1 MMTAPRV
8 LDWMSALGDMTR
20 VRVLHACQQHELS
33 VADICSVLRI
43 PQSTA
48 SRHLKVLSEDRWLVS
63 RRDGTS
69 NLYALDREHLPPP
82 ARQLWKL
89 IREQF
94 NQDPVLR
101 NDDARLEQ
109 VLLQRRTQSQAFF
122 ASAAGK
128 WDRLRGELFGQ
139 RVDLKMALG
148 LLPSN
153 AVVGDLGCGTGATA
167 EFLCDFAT
175 RIIAIDDSAEMM
187 RAARERLRNRSNVE
201 LHKSSLESLPLDD
214 GVLDVAFLN
223 LVLHHVSDPAAV
235 IREVGRVLAPS
246 GRLIVVDMQQHDREE
261 YRQQMGHVWLGFSE
275 KQLTTLLQNAG
286 LAPERHV
293 ALAPDPEGRGPALFV
308 ATATRPVTIIQQ
320 H

>member
-1 MMTAPRV
+1 MTAPRV

-69 NLYALDREHLPPP
+69 NLYALDREHLPSP
-82 ARQLWKL
+82 AKQLWKL

-94 NQDPVLR
+94 NQDPILR
-101 NDDARLEQ
+101 DDDARLEQ

-167 EFLCDFAT
+167 DFLSDFTA

-187 RAARERLRNRSNVE
+187 RAARERLRNRNNVE

-214 GVLDVAFLN
+214 GTLDVAFLN
-223 LVLHHVSDPAAV
+223 LVLHHVSDPSAV
-235 IREVGRVLAPS
+235 IREVRRVLSPA
-246 GRLIVVDMQQHDREE
+246 GRIIVVDMQQHDREE

-275 KQLTTLLQNAG
+275 KQLTTLLQDAG
-286 LAPERHV
+286 LRPERHV
-293 ALAPDPEGRGPALFV
+293 ALAPDPDGRGPALFV
-308 ATATRPVTIIQQ
+308 ATATRHPTIIQQ

>member
-1 MMTAPRV
+1 MTAPRV
-8 LDWMSALGDMTR
+8 LDWMSALGEMTR

-48 SRHLKVLSEDRWLVS
+48 SRHLKVLSEDHWLIS

-94 NQDPVLR
+94 NQDPILR
-101 NDDARLEQ
+101 DDDARLEQ

-167 EFLCDFAT
+167 DFLSDFAT

-187 RAARERLRNRSNVE
+187 RAARERLRNRTNVE

-214 GVLDVAFLN
+214 GALDVAFLN

-235 IREVGRVLAPS
+235 IHEVGRVLSPA

-286 LAPERHV
+286 LRPERHV

-308 ATATRPVTIIQQ
+308 ATATRHPTIIQQ

>member
-1 MMTAPRV
+1 MTAPRV

-48 SRHLKVLSEDRWLVS
+48 SRHLKVLSEDRWLIS

-69 NLYALDREHLPPP
+69 NLYALDRDHLPPP

-167 EFLCDFAT
+167 DFLSDFAT
-175 RIIAIDDSAEMM
+175 RIIAIDASAEMM
-187 RAARERLRNRSNVE
+187 QAARERLRNRTNVE

-214 GVLDVAFLN
+214 GTLDVAFLN

-235 IREVGRVLAPS
+235 IREVGRVLSPA

-275 KQLTTLLQNAG
+275 KQLTTLLHNAG
-286 LAPERHV
+286 LTPERHV

-308 ATATRPVTIIQQ
+308 ATATRPATIIQQ

>member
-1 MMTAPRV
+1 MTAPRV

-94 NQDPVLR
+94 NQDPILR
-101 NDDARLEQ
+101 DDDARLEQ

-153 AVVGDLGCGTGATA
+153 AVVGDLGCGTGATTD
-167 EFLCDFAT
+167 FLSDFAT

-187 RAARERLRNRSNVE
+187 RAARERLRNRTNVE

-214 GVLDVAFLN
+214 GALDVAFLN
-223 LVLHHVSDPAAV
+223 LVLHHVSDPSAV
-235 IREVGRVLAPS
+235 IREVGRVLSPA
-246 GRLIVVDMQQHDREE
+246 GRLIVVDMQQHDHEE
-261 YRQQMGHVWLGFSE
+261 YRLQMGHVWLGFSE

-286 LAPERHV
+286 LRPERHV

-308 ATATRPVTIIQQ
+308 ATATRHTNTIQQ